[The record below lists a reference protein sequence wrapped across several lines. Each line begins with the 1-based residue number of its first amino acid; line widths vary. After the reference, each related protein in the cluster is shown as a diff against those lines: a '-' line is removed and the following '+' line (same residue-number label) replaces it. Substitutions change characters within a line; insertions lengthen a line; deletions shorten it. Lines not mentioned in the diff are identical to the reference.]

1 VKKLKVAFFGTSD
14 RSLPILENLHKEF
27 SLVLCITKSDTKVGR
42 NQEKRETAVKKWA
55 REQGVRYVEIR
66 SLKDYDL
73 KMVLDDLYKYR
84 PDYGVVADFSY
95 MIPEDIIKFF
105 DGKLINI
112 HFSLLPKYRGASPVQ
127 FAILNGDETTGVT
140 YQLISKRMDAGDILS
155 QIGYKMNQTETSG
168 ELYET
173 LFHVAA
179 SKLPDV
185 ILGYCS
191 GSVKPMPQN
200 EDNATYTFSR
210 THPHNTFI
218 FKEDGLI
225 NWKNDPKNIHQKIR
239 AFNPWPI
246 AWTYLKDIQEA
257 GCLIQ
262 GKIKF
267 REHVDGELTV
277 KIYSASLEKDKLSLE
292 MLQVE
297 GKKVMSWKEFENGY
311 LA

>member
-1 VKKLKVAFFGTSD
+1 MKKLKIAFFGTSD
-14 RSLPILENLHKEF
+14 RSLPILESLHSSF
-27 SLVLCITKSDTKVGR
+27 SLVLCVTKSDTKVGR
-42 NQEKRETAVKKWA
+42 NREVREAAVKTCA

-66 SLKDYDL
+66 SLRDYDL
-73 KMVLDDLYKYR
+73 KTVLENLQKYK

-95 MIPEDIIKFF
+95 IIPEDIIKFF
-105 DGKLINI
+105 ESKLINI

-140 YQLISKRMDAGDILS
+140 YQLTSKRMDAGDILS

-168 ELYET
+168 DLYET

-179 SKLPDV
+179 DKLPEV

-191 GSVKPMPQN
+191 GSIKPMPQN

-225 NWKNDPKNIHQKIR
+225 SWKNDPKSIHQKIR

-246 AWTYLKDIQEA
+246 AWTYLKDIQDA
-257 GCLIQ
+257 GCLAT
-262 GKIKF
+262 GKIKL
-267 REHVDGELTV
+267 RDHVDGELTV
-277 KIYSASLEKDKLSLE
+277 KIYSAHMEKDKISVDD
-292 MLQVE
+292 LQVE

-311 LA
+311 VA

>member
-1 VKKLKVAFFGTSD
+1 MKKLKIAFFGTSD
-14 RSLPILENLHKEF
+14 RSLSILESLHSNF
-27 SLVLCITKSDTKVGR
+27 SLVLCVTKSDTKVGR
-42 NQEKRETAVKKWA
+42 NRELRETAVKKWA

-66 SLKDYDL
+66 SLRDYDL
-73 KMVLDDLYKYR
+73 KTVLENLQKHK

-95 MIPEDIIKFF
+95 IIPEDIIKFF
-105 DGKLINI
+105 GGKLINI

-168 ELYET
+168 DLYET

-179 SKLPDV
+179 DKLPEV

-191 GSVKPMPQN
+191 GSIKPMPQN

-225 NWKNDPKNIHQKIR
+225 SWKNDPKSIHQKIR

-246 AWTYLKDIQEA
+246 AWTYLKDIQDA
-257 GCLIQ
+257 GCLAT
-262 GKIKF
+262 GKIKL
-267 REHVDGELTV
+267 RDHVDGELTV
-277 KIYSASLEKDKLSLE
+277 RIYSAHMEKDKISIDD
-292 MLQVE
+292 LQVE

-311 LA
+311 VA